1 MIYLD
6 YNATTPVD
14 ERVLAAMLPFF
25 RTDFG
30 NAASRTHA
38 FGWRA
43 EEAVKMARE
52 EIASAIGARPEEIV
66 FTSGA
71 TESDNLALKGV
82 AEMYARK
89 GDHIITLTTEHKAV
103 LDTCAY
109 LEKIGK
115 RVTYLSVDKE
125 GMVDLKALEQEM
137 TEQTVLVSIMLAN
150 NETGV
155 VQQMKEISDIVHRH
169 GSLLMSDATQ
179 AVGKIPVD
187 VDALGIDLMAFSA
200 HKLYGPK
207 GVGALYVRRK
217 NPRVS
222 LSAIQHGGGH
232 ERNFRS
238 GTLNVP
244 GIVGFGKA
252 LALCR
257 AEMEEEALR
266 IAALRDRLEHALLA
280 VPETFVN
287 GNQAN
292 RLPNVTNMSL
302 RYVNAEALIMAMRGV
317 AVATGSAC
325 TSAAIEP
332 SHVLAAMGLDTEDAY
347 ASIRFSLGRFTTE
360 EEVEEAI
367 RIVLAAIK
375 KLRARNPAWLAKLA
389 AEKGK
394 E

>member
-6 YNATTPVD
+6 YNSTTPVD

-30 NAASRTHA
+30 NSASRTHA

-43 EEAVKMARE
+43 AEAAKIARE
-52 EIASAIGARPEEIV
+52 QIAAFIGARPEEIV

-71 TESDNLALKGV
+71 TESDNLGLKGV

-89 GDHIITLTTEHKAV
+89 GDHIITVTTEHKAV
-103 LDTCAY
+103 LDACAY

-115 RVTYLSVDKE
+115 RVTYLSVNAE
-125 GMVDLKALEQEM
+125 GLVDLEELEREM

-155 VQQMKEISDIVHRH
+155 VQPMKEIAEIVHRH
-169 GSLLMSDATQ
+169 GSILMSDATQ
-179 AVGKIPVD
+179 AIGKIPVD
-187 VDALGIDLMAFSA
+187 VNALGIDLMAFTA

-207 GVGALYVRRK
+207 GVGALYVRRR
-217 NPRVS
+217 NPRVN
-222 LSAIQHGGGH
+222 LSAQLHGGGH

-252 LALCR
+252 ISLCR
-257 AEMEEEALR
+257 EEMEQEALR
-266 IAALRDRLEHALLA
+266 IAALRDRLEQALLA

-287 GNQAN
+287 GGQAS
-292 RLPNVTNMSL
+292 RLPNVTNMGL

-332 SHVLAAMGLDTEDAY
+332 SHVLAAMGLDSNDAY

-360 EEVEEAI
+360 EEVEETI
-367 RIVLAAIK
+367 QIVEAAIK
-375 KLRARNPAWLAKLA
+375 KLRGRNPEWLAKLA
-389 AEKGK
+389 AEKDA
-394 E
+394 